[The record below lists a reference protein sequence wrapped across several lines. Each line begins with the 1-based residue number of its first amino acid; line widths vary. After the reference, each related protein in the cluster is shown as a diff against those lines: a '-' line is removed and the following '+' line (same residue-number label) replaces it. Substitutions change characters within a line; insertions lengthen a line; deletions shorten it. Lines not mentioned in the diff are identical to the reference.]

1 MAVRSRIAGVVLV
14 LTAAAATIAFGYS
27 EHDETMTVAS
37 FAGALRAS
45 DGFAGD
51 GFGVS
56 VDVDGDVM
64 VVGAIGAAYVFTRS
78 DGRWLQTAK
87 LSVQN
92 TPLGPLVRRFDPD
105 DPRYQSVD
113 GQYINLGNDGVVYGG
128 FGRAVA
134 VDGDV
139 VVVGAYEAAYVFTA
153 ANGEWVEAAKLN
165 GLDDLSGL
173 GLHEDGSHTSGR
185 GSTLGFLDGG
195 FGSSVAV
202 HGDLVV
208 VGANGLVRAPHTDG
222 QPSAQEEENTFS
234 AYVFDRIGD
243 KWPLVAWLA
252 APSGSQSHNYARD
265 VAVDGNT
272 LVVGGHAAVY
282 VYERSGEGWSEPA
295 TLALP
300 EDSPVLGFGQSV
312 AVARNEVVVAS
323 TGAAHLFERS
333 GKKWTGE
340 LLEPSFN
347 PASRRYGLDVAV
359 EEGLAVIAP
368 FDDSTGPGTS
378 PIVFSLFDRPREGW
392 RLTWTAGFND
402 PAWKVQSLAMGG
414 GVIAVGA
421 HLSSYEAS
429 EDLIWH
435 TKHQEPGEVHIFDLE
450 ILHPVEEEETTT
462 TPTAVATPTATATQ
476 TATAVAT
483 PTATATQTATAVAT
497 PTATATQAATA
508 VATPTA
514 TAVATT
520 AVAQPVLVDD
530 DDSSGGGV
538 NLVWAGVI
546 IALLVLVV
554 LVIANFVMRRKPSDD
569 AGRYTT

>member
-1 MAVRSRIAGVVLV
+1 
-14 LTAAAATIAFGYS
+14 
-27 EHDETMTVAS
+27 MTVAS
-37 FAGALRAS
+37 FAEVVTAS
-45 DGFAGD
+45 DGFVGD

-78 DGRWLQTAK
+78 DGQWLQTAK

-92 TPLGPLVRRFDPD
+92 TPLGPLVRRLDPD

-139 VVVGAYEAAYVFTA
+139 VVVGAYEAAYIFTTV
-153 ANGEWVEAAKLN
+153 NGEWVAAGRLS
-165 GLDDLSGL
+165 GSEDLSGL

-208 VGANGLVRAPHTDG
+208 VGANGLVRAPYADG
-222 QPSAQEEENTFS
+222 QPSVQEEEDTFL
-234 AYVFDRIGD
+234 AYVFARSGD
-243 KWPLVAWLA
+243 QWPQVARLV

-265 VAVDGNT
+265 VAVEGNT
-272 LVVGGHAAVY
+272 LVVGGHTAVY
-282 VYERSGEGWSEPA
+282 VYERSGDGWSEPT
-295 TLALP
+295 TLAP
-300 EDSPVLGFGQSV
+300 PGASSILGFGQSV

-323 TGAAHLFERS
+323 TGAVHLFERS
-333 GKKWTGE
+333 GKKWAGE
-340 LLEPSFN
+340 LLDPSFN
-347 PASRRYGLDVAV
+347 PAYRQYGLDVAV

-368 FDDSTGPGTS
+368 FDDSTGTGTS
-378 PIVFSLFDRPREGW
+378 PIVFSLFDRPKEGW
-392 RLTWTAGFND
+392 RQTWTAGFDD
-402 PAWKVQSLAMGG
+402 PAWKVQSLALGG

-435 TKHQEPGEVHIFDLE
+435 TRHQEPGEVHIFDLE
-450 ILHPVEEEETTT
+450 VLYPVEEEEVAI
-462 TPTAVATPTATATQ
+462 TPTAAATPTATATQ
-476 TATAVAT
+476 TATAAAT
-483 PTATATQTATAVAT
+483 PTATAD
-497 PTATATQAATA
+497 
-508 VATPTA
+508 
-514 TAVATT
+514 ATT

-530 DDSSGGGV
+530 DDSSDGGV

-546 IALLVLVV
+546 IALLVLLV
-554 LVIANFVMRRKPSDD
+554 LVIANFVMRRKPADD